1 MKVTERK
8 KLLTKKALAEA
19 LDMSPTT
26 LWRVIKSNQAMAKKN
41 KLRACPAHKSYS
53 SGRNYYLAEEF
64 QDWLDYVNGFDLKQH
79 C

>member
-19 LDMSPTT
+19 LDMSSTT
-26 LWRVIKSNQAMAKKN
+26 LWRVIKSNQALAKKN

-53 SGRNYYLAEEF
+53 SGR
-64 QDWLDYVNGFDLKQH
+64 K
-79 C
+79 